1 MAETVEKILV
11 LEPNQVQGEVTAFRL
26 RLLGYRAQWIKSGLD
41 FWSTLYMEHP
51 DAVIISLDGSAKDG
65 LEVLEQLGSDAR
77 TSKIPVMVTSV
88 KAELDLVE
96 KAWRAG
102 GRDFLVTPFDP
113 AMLEQKVAKLLARR
127 VKEDAADD
135 ALVA

>member
-1 MAETVEKILV
+1 MTDSTEKILV

-51 DAVIISLDGSAKDG
+51 DALIISLDGAPKDG
-65 LEVLEQLGSDAR
+65 LDVLEQLGSDQR
-77 TSKIPVMVTSV
+77 TSHIPVMVTSM

-96 KAWRAG
+96 KAWKLG

-113 AMLEQKVAKLLARR
+113 AMLEQKVAKLMERR
-127 VKEDAADD
+127 VKIEAEENM
-135 ALVA
+135 VA